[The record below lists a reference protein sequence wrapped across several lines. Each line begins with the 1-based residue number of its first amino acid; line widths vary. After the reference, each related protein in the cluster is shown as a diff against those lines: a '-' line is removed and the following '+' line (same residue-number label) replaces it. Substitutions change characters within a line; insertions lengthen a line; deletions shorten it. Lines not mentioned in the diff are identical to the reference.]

1 MKNLKNLIIILGII
15 CCCTAFVGG
24 MHYQKGLC
32 PEPEVIEIEKKVDV
46 VKFVE
51 KSKTLTQDFIIH
63 LNPNVDPEMSLIM
76 AKAIDESSAK
86 YRLPRKLVC
95 SIIMKESL
103 FNPFARSKAGAVGL
117 MQIMPKIHADKH
129 IDKNLWHIASNI
141 DVGCQI
147 FREYLDAEHGI
158 MTKAFHRYLSKN
170 ASKSEVKNYTDDIY
184 SNWAILEMFDYLS
197 IAEKREA
204 EKQIELEQQQKDQQV
219 KEKNDDENIEKEK

>member
-1 MKNLKNLIIILGII
+1 MKAMKVLLVMLLIV
-15 CCCTAFVGG
+15 CCVGAFVSG
-24 MHYQKGLC
+24 MKYQKSLC
-32 PEPEVIEIEKKVDV
+32 PKPEVIEVEKKVDV

-63 LNPNVDPEMSLIM
+63 LNPNVDPEMSLII

-129 IDKNLWHIASNI
+129 IDRNLWHIASNI
-141 DVGCQI
+141 DVGCEI

-204 EKQIELEQQQKDQQV
+204 EKQIELEQQQKNQV
-219 KEKNDDENIEKEK
+219 KEKSDENEEK